1 MSSTSEN
8 SHDTY
13 LAHDHEH
20 HDSHDHNTNHEP
32 HDDHDHDA
40 HSHAEHE
47 NHTEHEHL
55 HSDHQHAGHDAAHD
69 HGLEHSHDFSFD
81 AASMNLENFFDA
93 FLHLALEFSAIFLG
107 MSILMGLVLAYVP
120 LKKIQSFFAASHGRG
135 HMVAFAFGALTP
147 LCTFSTIP
155 MLQGLLRAK
164 VSFGPAMTF
173 LLCSPLVSPIIMAL
187 MFTTF
192 GFYFTFCYTLSVALF
207 AVGVSFC
214 LQKCHFE
221 RHLIQNAVENPH
233 AESCCGHAHPQGIY
247 STPNCPP
254 KPSFWH
260 HLRHA
265 VINGFVNFKQAFPYL
280 LMGIVLGALVYSFAP
295 QSFLVHYTHDD
306 SLASLGLAALM
317 GLPLHVH
324 LETIIP
330 ASKILLEKGMGLG
343 SIMAFFVGSGGV
355 SITSIILLKS
365 FFKTPL
371 IVAICLSVFLFAIAM
386 GLFFPLLVSA

>member
-1 MSSTSEN
+1 MSKASEI
-8 SHDTY
+8 SHDTH
-13 LAHDHEH
+13 LTHDHEH
-20 HDSHDHNTNHEP
+20 HDNHDHNINHEHHSGHN
-32 HDDHDHDA
+32 HDDHN
-40 HSHAEHE
+40 HATHGQ
-47 NHTEHEHL
+47 HTEHEHL
-55 HSDHQHAGHDAAHD
+55 QSGDAHAGHDAAHD
-69 HGLEHSHDFSFD
+69 HGLGHSHDFSFD
-81 AASMNLENFFDA
+81 AASMNLESFFDA
-93 FLHLALEFSAIFLG
+93 FMHLAMEFSAIFLG

-135 HMVAFAFGALTP
+135 YMVALAFGALTP

-164 VSFGPAMTF
+164 VHFGPAMTF
-173 LLCSPLVSPIIMAL
+173 LLCSPLLSPIIVAL

-192 GFYFTFCYTLSVALF
+192 GLYFTLCYAFSVAIF
-207 AVGVSFC
+207 AVGVSLC

-221 RHLIQNAVENPH
+221 HHLIQSAVENPH
-233 AESCCGHAHPQGIY
+233 TKSCCGHDNTQSMC
-247 STPNCPP
+247 STPQCPP

-265 VINGFVNFKQAFPYL
+265 VVNGFVNFKQASPYL
-280 LMGIVLGALVYSFAP
+280 LMGIILGALVYSFAP
-295 QSFLVHYTHDD
+295 QSFLVRHTHDD
-306 SLASLGLAALM
+306 SLISLSLAALM

-371 IVAICLSVFLFAIAM
+371 LVTICLSVFLFAMAM
-386 GLFFPLLVSA
+386 GLFFPLLVSV